1 MFIKS
6 LCIRLFVLIQFCLP
20 KHLLTLLA
28 YKIARIKQKS
38 IKNFLIIQFIKFY
51 GVNTHEIVEEIP
63 DGFTTFNAFFTRTI
77 NHAFRH
83 IDGSKKI
90 LISPS
95 DGEISSIGKINGD
108 QLFQAKGK
116 NYGLHDLLMTNI
128 DEAEKFINGSF
139 VTIYLAPENY
149 HRVHAPMDG
158 KLITLKYFPGNLFS
172 VNNETISVIPKL
184 FIRNERLLL
193 QFQTEIGSV
202 ILILVG
208 ALNVGSIT
216 TPWTGELRPRRNG
229 AIEEILLPKDSHQNI
244 KKGDLL
250 GWFNLGSTVIL
261 LLPPDTCELKSITK
275 GDKIFMGTAIGELI
289 TFKN

>member
-6 LCIRLFVLIQFCLP
+6 LFIRLFVLIQFCLP

-28 YKIARIKQKS
+28 YKIASIKQKS

-128 DEAEKFINGSF
+128 DEAEKYINGTF

-149 HRVHAPMDG
+149 HRVHAPIDG
-158 KLITLKYFPGNLFS
+158 KLITLKYFPGNF
-172 VNNETISVIPKL
+172 
-184 FIRNERLLL
+184 RN
-193 QFQTEIGSV
+193 F
-202 ILILVG
+202 
-208 ALNVGSIT
+208 
-216 TPWTGELRPRRNG
+216 
-229 AIEEILLPKDSHQNI
+229 
-244 KKGDLL
+244 
-250 GWFNLGSTVIL
+250 
-261 LLPPDTCELKSITK
+261 PD
-275 GDKIFMGTAIGELI
+275 F
-289 TFKN
+289 F